1 MELKLIDGHKDLV
14 RDMNST
20 AILNT
25 NKSAYE
31 QAIERHNN
39 AQKKNTDLANALS
52 EINNLKG
59 DIKELKSMLKTLI
72 GTGNG

>member
-1 MELKLIDGHKDLV
+1 MELKEVEGHKDLV

-25 NKSAYE
+25 NKNAYE
-31 QAIERHNN
+31 QAIERHES
-39 AQKKNTDLANALS
+39 AQKKNTDLATALS

-59 DIKELKSMLKTLI
+59 DLKELKSMLKTLI
-72 GTGNG
+72 GTSNG